1 VALSI
6 DRQQLC
12 NAGAPGQAGPDDDL
26 WVGAARE
33 NISLHATGALD
44 RPSEKAL
51 IAELSVMNAGM

>member
-1 VALSI
+1 
-6 DRQQLC
+6 
-12 NAGAPGQAGPDDDL
+12 
-26 WVGAARE
+26 VGAARE